1 MTSPGTLHVA
11 AGLYRIPLGGGF
23 VSAYLLETAGGLV
36 LVDSGVPGSEEAIL
50 GAVAEAGHEP
60 SGLATVLLT
69 HAHLDHS
76 GSAAAVREATGAR
89 ILLSEP
95 DADLIASGWSG
106 RPTTIMPGMEDT
118 IPLPPGVTLAELV
131 TPVPIEAFA
140 VDGHLE
146 PGPVPGLVDVEAI
159 AAPGHCAGQMA
170 FLWNG
175 VLLTGDAL
183 TNFPEQ
189 GLGIALVGEDLDVS
203 ARTAAE
209 LAARE
214 FEIAAFGHGDP
225 VVGGAARAL
234 RDALG

>member
-1 MTSPGTLHVA
+1 MTSPSASQVA
-11 AGLYRIPLGGGF
+11 AGLHRIPLGGGF

-36 LVDSGVPGSEEAIL
+36 LVDSGVPGSEDAIL

-60 SGLATVLLT
+60 SSLTTVLLT

-89 ILLSEP
+89 ILLSKP

-106 RPTTIMPGMEDT
+106 RPTTIMAGMEDT
-118 IPLPPGVTLAELV
+118 IPLPPGVTPEELV
-131 TPVPIEAFA
+131 KPVPIDAFA
-140 VDGHLE
+140 VDGHVE
-146 PGPVPGLVDVEAI
+146 AGPVPGVPDVEAI

-175 VLLTGDAL
+175 VLLTGDAF
-183 TNFPEQ
+183 TNFPGQEI
-189 GLGIALVGEDLDVS
+189 GMALVGEDLDVS

-209 LAARE
+209 LSARE
-214 FEIAAFGHGDP
+214 FEVAVFGHGDP
-225 VVGGAARAL
+225 VVGDAARVL
-234 RDALG
+234 RDALA